1 VNQIRLLVNKTKE
14 VGLAYTLHLIIR
26 RWIPTFIYDSAVQ
39 FVFSCNMP
47 LMAAD
52 NEPDAPIRWGT
63 EQDIEKLDQLGY
75 RADECR
81 RHFARSDRVLV
92 YEMGEEFYACNWF
105 ATQTY
110 ELVDWFHFK
119 IAPTEIF
126 GVSAFTRPDQRG
138 KRLIAKFWRRA
149 SADFLAQ
156 GYTRYMG
163 TIHAG
168 NRSSLRANETAPG
181 TDIICRIWYAR
192 LLGFTLV
199 RANGKFYAGWWTS
212 NRPFILPSVA
222 LY

>member
-1 VNQIRLLVNKTKE
+1 VNQIRLLVNKVKE

-39 FVFSCNMP
+39 VVYNCNMP

-81 RHFARSDRVLV
+81 RHFARGDRVIV
-92 YEMGEEFYACNWF
+92 YEMGKEFYACCWF
-105 ATQTY
+105 ATQIY
-110 ELVDWFHFK
+110 EMVNWFHID
-119 IAPTEIF
+119 IAPNEVF
-126 GVSAFTRPDQRG
+126 GASAFTRPDQRG
-138 KRLIAKFWRRA
+138 KRINTKFWRRA
-149 SADFLAQ
+149 SAEFLTQ
-156 GYTRYMG
+156 GYKRYMS
-163 TIHAG
+163 TVHAG
-168 NRSSLRANETAPG
+168 NRNSLRANENAPG

-192 LLGFTLV
+192 LLGLTLV
-199 RANGKFYAGWWTS
+199 RANGKFYAGWWTRR
-212 NRPFILPSVA
+212 RPFILASEA